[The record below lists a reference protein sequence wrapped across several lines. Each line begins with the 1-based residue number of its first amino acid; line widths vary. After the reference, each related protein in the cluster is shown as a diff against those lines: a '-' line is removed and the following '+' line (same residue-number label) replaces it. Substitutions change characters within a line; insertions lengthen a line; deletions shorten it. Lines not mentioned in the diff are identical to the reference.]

1 MWIVLLISVTGLLVL
16 KWKFTGNVPLSAT
29 SHSIALGLINTK
41 ILGIQC
47 LVESSASGIRYLPN
61 SATQAHYEVSLDQTN
76 IVVQVIETNLDGEPF
91 VILITD

>member
-1 MWIVLLISVTGLLVL
+1 M
-16 KWKFTGNVPLSAT
+16 
-29 SHSIALGLINTK
+29 
-41 ILGIQC
+41 
-47 LVESSASGIRYLPN
+47 ESSASGIRYLPN